1 MTNRTQR
8 RGSVKQRGKTWT
20 AYWRTRD
27 LDGRST
33 QQSKGGFKT
42 AQQAER
48 HLTKVYRDL
57 DTGEYTEPDR
67 KSPTLR
73 RTRST

>member
-1 MTNRTQR
+1 MTSRTQR

-27 LDGRST
+27 LDGRSA
-33 QQSKGGFKT
+33 QRSKGGFKT
-42 AQQAER
+42 AEQAER

-67 KSPTLR
+67 KAR
-73 RTRST
+73 RQSTRSS